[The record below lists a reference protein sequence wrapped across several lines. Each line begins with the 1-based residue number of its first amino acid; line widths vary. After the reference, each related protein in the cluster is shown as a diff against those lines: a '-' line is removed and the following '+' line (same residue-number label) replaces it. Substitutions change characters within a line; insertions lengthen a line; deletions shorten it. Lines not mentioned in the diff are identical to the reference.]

1 MPIFAALA
9 ALLTLAILALV
20 LAPLW
25 RAGRGLAIAL
35 AVLIAGGALGL
46 YALLGTPAALDPA
59 MRETPQT
66 IDDALARLQGELQRN
81 PAQPDGWRLL
91 GRALAEQGKF
101 DASRDAFARA
111 ATLRPDDP
119 DVLAEAAE
127 ARAKAAPQ
135 HRFDPQ
141 AVAMLGHALQRD
153 PKHQRSR
160 WFLGIAKRQAGDA
173 AGAAATWEP
182 LLAEVDPDTAA
193 ALRPQLDAARKDA
206 GLPPLPAPAP
216 TAGALTVAVKLDPE
230 WNSHSAV
237 KSGASRVRL
246 RGDAQV
252 FVIAREPGGAP
263 MPVAVEKHA
272 VSELPFT
279 ATLDDGDSPM
289 PTRKLSQLREVELV
303 ARLSASGN
311 AMPQEGDIESAPV
324 RVTLPA
330 KRPVELVIGSNH

>member
-1 MPIFAALA
+1 MA
-9 ALLTLAILALV
+9 

-25 RAGRGLAIAL
+25 RTQRGLAVAIS
-35 AVLIAGGALGL
+35 VFVAGTAIGL
-46 YALLGTPAALDPA
+46 YALLGTPAAIDPA
-59 MRETPQT
+59 MREGPQT
-66 IDDALARLQGELQRN
+66 IDDAIAKLQGELQRN

-91 GRALAEQGKF
+91 GRVLAEQGKF
-101 DASRDAFARA
+101 EPSRDAFARA

-127 ARAKAAPQ
+127 ARAKAEPQ

-141 AVAMLGHALQRD
+141 AVAMLEHALQRD
-153 PKHQRSR
+153 PRHQRSR

-182 LLAEVDPDTAA
+182 LLAEVDPTTAA

-206 GLPPLPAPAP
+206 GLPPLPPPAPA
-216 TAGALTVAVKLDPE
+216 AGALTVAVKLDPDF
-230 WNSHSAV
+230 
-237 KSGASRVRL
+237 ASRVRL

-272 VSELPFT
+272 LSELPFT

-289 PTRKLSQLREVELV
+289 PTRRLSQLREVELV

-324 RVTLPA
+324 RVALPA
-330 KRPVELVIGSNH
+330 KGPVELVIGKH

>member
-1 MPIFAALA
+1 MPAFIAIA
-9 ALLTLAILALV
+9 ALLVVATLALV

-25 RAGRGLAIAL
+25 RKQRGLAVAL
-35 AVLIAGGALGL
+35 SIFIAGAAIGL
-46 YALLGTPAALDPA
+46 YALLGSPAALDPA
-59 MRETPQT
+59 LREAPQT
-66 IDDALARLQGELQRN
+66 IDDAITRLQSELQRN

-91 GRALAEQGKF
+91 GRALAEQGKLVE
-101 DASRDAFARA
+101 SRDAFAHA
-111 ATLRPDDP
+111 ATLRPDDAE
-119 DVLAEAAE
+119 VLAEAAE
-127 ARAKAAPQ
+127 ARAKANPQ

-141 AVAMLGHALQRD
+141 AVAMLEHALQRD

-182 LLAEVDPDTAA
+182 LLAVVDPNTAA

-206 GLPPLPAPAP
+206 GLPPLLAPAPAE
-216 TAGALTVAVKLDPE
+216 GVLTVAVKLDPDF
-230 WNSHSAV
+230 
-237 KSGASRVRL
+237 ASRVRL

-252 FVIAREPGGAP
+252 FVIAREPGAP

-272 VSELPFT
+272 ISELPLT

-311 AMPQEGDIESAPV
+311 AMPQEGDVESAPV
-324 RVTLPA
+324 RISLPA
-330 KRPVELVIGSNH
+330 KAPVELVIGKR

>member
-1 MPIFAALA
+1 MPVFLAFAALLA
-9 ALLTLAILALV
+9 FVTLAFV

-25 RAGRGLAIAL
+25 RAQRGLAVAL
-35 AVLIAGGALGL
+35 SVLVAGAAIGL
-46 YALLGTPAALDPA
+46 YARLGTPAALDPA
-59 MRETPQT
+59 LRKAPQT
-66 IDDALARLQGELQRN
+66 IDDAISRLQGELQRN

-91 GRALAEQGKF
+91 GRALAGEAKLQE
-101 DASRDAFARA
+101 SRDAFARA

-127 ARAKAAPQ
+127 ARAKADPA

-141 AVAMLGHALQRD
+141 AVAMLEHALQRD
-153 PKHQRSR
+153 SKHQRSR
-160 WFLGIAKRQAGDA
+160 WFLGIARRQAGDA

-182 LLAEVDPDTAA
+182 LLSEVDASTAA

-206 GLPPLPAPAP
+206 GLPPLPAA
-216 TAGALTVAVKLDPE
+216 ASVSNALVVKVSLDPDF
-230 WNSHSAV
+230 
-237 KSGASRVRL
+237 ASRVRL

-272 VSELPFT
+272 ISELPFT
-279 ATLDDGDSPM
+279 ATLDDGDGPM

-311 AMPQEGDIESAPV
+311 AIPQDGDIESAPV
-324 RVTLPA
+324 RIALPA
-330 KRPVELVIGSNH
+330 KQSAELVIGATRR

>member
-1 MPIFAALA
+1 MQVFAALA
-9 ALLTLAILALV
+9 ALLTLAILALA

-25 RAGRGLAIAL
+25 RAQRGAAVAISAF
-35 AVLIAGGALGL
+35 VAGAAIGL

-59 MRETPQT
+59 LREAPQT
-66 IDDALARLQGELQRN
+66 VDDAIARLQGELQRD

-91 GRALAEQGKF
+91 GRVLAEQGRF
-101 DASRDAFARA
+101 GPSRDAFARA

-119 DVLAEAAE
+119 DALAEAAE
-127 ARAKAAPQ
+127 ARAKADPQ

-141 AVAMLGHALQRD
+141 AVAMLEHALQRD

-160 WFLGIAKRQAGDA
+160 WFLGIARRQAGDA

-182 LLAEVDPDTAA
+182 LLAEVDPTTAA

-206 GLPPLPAPAP
+206 GLPPLPRPTPA
-216 TAGALTVAVKLDPE
+216 AGTLTVAVKLDP
-230 WNSHSAV
+230 
-237 KSGASRVRL
+237 GFASRVRL

-289 PTRKLSQLREVELV
+289 PTRKLSRLHEVELV
-303 ARLSASGN
+303 ARLSASGT
-311 AMPQEGDIESAPV
+311 AMPQDGDIESAPV
-324 RVTLPA
+324 RVALPA
-330 KRPVELVIGSNH
+330 KQPVELVIGKR

>member
-1 MPIFAALA
+1 MPAFLALA
-9 ALLTLAILALV
+9 ALLTLAILALA

-25 RAGRGLAIAL
+25 RTQRGSAVAISVFVAGAAI
-35 AVLIAGGALGL
+35 GL

-59 MRETPQT
+59 LREAPRTV
-66 IDDALARLQGELQRN
+66 DDAIARLQGELQRN

-91 GRALAEQGKF
+91 GRVLAEQGKF
-101 DASRDAFARA
+101 EPSRDAFARA

-119 DVLAEAAE
+119 DTLAEAAE
-127 ARAKAAPQ
+127 ARAKAEPQ

-141 AVAMLGHALQRD
+141 AVAMLEHALQHD
-153 PKHQRSR
+153 PGHQRSR
-160 WFLGIAKRQAGDA
+160 WFLGIARRQAGDA

-182 LLAEVDPDTAA
+182 LLAEVDPTTAA

-216 TAGALTVAVKLDPE
+216 TTGALTVVVKLDPDF
-230 WNSHSAV
+230 
-237 KSGASRVRL
+237 ASRVRL

-272 VSELPFT
+272 LSELPFT

-289 PTRKLSQLREVELV
+289 PTRKLSQLHGVELV
-303 ARLSASGN
+303 ARLSTGGN
-311 AMPQEGDIESAPV
+311 AMPQDGDIESAPV
-324 RVTLPA
+324 RVALPA
-330 KRPVELVIGSNH
+330 KEPVELVIGKR

>member
-1 MPIFAALA
+1 MPAFLALA
-9 ALLTLAILALV
+9 AALVAATLACV

-25 RAGRGLAIAL
+25 RGQRGLALAL
-35 AVLIAGGALGL
+35 AVFVAGAAIGL

-59 MRETPQT
+59 LREAPRTV
-66 IDDALARLQGELQRN
+66 DDAIARLQSELQRD

-91 GRALAEQGKF
+91 GRALADQGK
-101 DASRDAFARA
+101 AVESREAFARA

-127 ARAKAAPQ
+127 ARAKADPR

-141 AVAMLGHALQRD
+141 AVAMLEHALQRD

-160 WFLGIAKRQAGDA
+160 WFLGIAKRQSGDA

-182 LLAEVDPDTAA
+182 LLAEVDASTAA

-206 GLPPLPAPAP
+206 GLPPLPAAAPA
-216 TAGALTVAVKLDPE
+216 AGALTVTVKLDP
-230 WNSHSAV
+230 
-237 KSGASRVRL
+237 GFASRVRL

-272 VSELPFT
+272 ISELPFT

-311 AMPQEGDIESAPV
+311 AMPQDGDIESAPV
-324 RVTLPA
+324 RVALPA
-330 KRPVELVIGSNH
+330 KGPVELVIGH

>member
-1 MPIFAALA
+1 MQGFIAVS
-9 ALLTLAILALV
+9 ALLAVATLAFV

-25 RAGRGLAIAL
+25 RSQRGFAVAISVFVAGAAI
-35 AVLIAGGALGL
+35 GL

-59 MRETPQT
+59 MREAPAN
-66 IDDALARLQGELQRN
+66 IGDAIARLQGELQRD

-91 GRALAEQGKF
+91 GRALAEQGEL
-101 DASRDAFARA
+101 AQSRDAFARA
-111 ATLRPDDP
+111 ATLRPDDA

-127 ARAKAAPQ
+127 ARARAEPR
-135 HRFDPQ
+135 HRFDAQ
-141 AVAMLGHALQRD
+141 AVAMLEHALQRE

-160 WFLGIAKRQAGDA
+160 WFLGIARRQAGDA

-182 LLAEVDPDTAA
+182 LLAEVDATTAA

-206 GLPPLPAPAP
+206 GLPPLPAAAP
-216 TAGALTVAVKLDPE
+216 TPNALVAEVSLDP
-230 WNSHSAV
+230 
-237 KSGASRVRL
+237 GFASRVRL

-252 FVIAREPGGAP
+252 FVIAREAGGAP

-289 PTRKLSQLREVELV
+289 PTRRLSQLREVEVV

-311 AMPQEGDIESAPV
+311 AMAQEGDVESAPV
-324 RVTLPA
+324 RVALPA
-330 KRPVELVIGSNH
+330 KQPVELVIGRP